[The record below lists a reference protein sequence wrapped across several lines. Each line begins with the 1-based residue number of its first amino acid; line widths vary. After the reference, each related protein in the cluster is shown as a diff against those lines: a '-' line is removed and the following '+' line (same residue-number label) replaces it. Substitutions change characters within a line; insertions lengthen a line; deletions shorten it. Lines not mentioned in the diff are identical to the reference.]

1 VKHISGAL
9 LGLSRPS
16 SVKEWRAVGGSN
28 ARWMLGSNG
37 GIEMVSYFSSEGDA
51 CVLITV
57 LERALG
63 EDMAR
68 ENVGFGRGIFGWR

>member
-1 VKHISGAL
+1 MKHISGAL

-37 GIEMVSYFSSEGDA
+37 GIETFSYFSGEGDT
-51 CVLITV
+51 CKPITV

-63 EDMAR
+63 EDMAGAVR
-68 ENVGFGRGIFGWR
+68 IGQ